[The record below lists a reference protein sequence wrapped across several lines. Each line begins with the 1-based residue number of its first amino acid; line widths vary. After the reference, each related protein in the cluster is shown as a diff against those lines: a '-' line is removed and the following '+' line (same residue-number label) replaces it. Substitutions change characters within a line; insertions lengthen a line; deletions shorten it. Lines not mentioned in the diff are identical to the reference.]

1 MKNSRSRLSR
11 YWGWAMSMRVLVR
24 FPIVPDAYRELG
36 LVTMP
41 PKYLTPS
48 AQKMIQHIQQ
58 YAIENGL

>member
-1 MKNSRSRLSR
+1 
-11 YWGWAMSMRVLVR
+11 MSMRVLVR